1 MDNVS
6 YMSEPTRIATSKY
19 TKTGKHIAP
28 VLRLR
33 IMNSDDW
40 EEFILEW
47 IDYLKKE
54 YCDAEKLGGA
64 GDKGRDV
71 VARIDDSGS
80 WDNYQCKHY
89 DHPLMPTDIWT
100 EIGKLVYY
108 TSIGDFT
115 CPRKYF
121 FIAPQ
126 GVGTKL
132 STLLKNPSDLVK
144 GLISNWDNYCKN
156 KITQTCN
163 IELSDMEDQIKK
175 IDFSIFGYIKPL
187 TIIEQH
193 RDTRHFV
200 ERFGGGLP
208 EREIP
213 PEPPTQP
220 TSEESEYLRK
230 ILQAYSDFNK
240 QDISTINDVKD
251 VDLTEHYKD
260 SRIQFYSAES
270 LERFSRDAL
279 PEGGFQS
286 LQHEFLSGIKD
297 EIRNP
302 THVNGYF
309 RLLEVVKV
317 ARALQITSHALI
329 DCLMVNDRG
338 GICHQLAND
347 NESIV
352 WVRNG

>member
-1 MDNVS
+1 
-6 YMSEPTRIATSKY
+6 MSNPTRIITSKDI
-19 TKTGKHIAP
+19 KTGKHISPAQ
-28 VLRLR
+28 RLR
-33 IMNSDDW
+33 IMNADEW
-40 EEFILEW
+40 EEFIEEW
-47 IDYLKKE
+47 IDSLKNQYSKVE
-54 YCDAEKLGGA
+54 RLGGA
-64 GDKGRDV
+64 GDKGRDII
-71 VARIDDSGS
+71 AQLDDAEI

-89 DHPLMPTDIWT
+89 DHPLRPSDIWT

-121 FIAPQ
+121 FIAPL
-126 GVGTKL
+126 GVGTSLSDFLKDPRKL
-132 STLLKNPSDLVK
+132 AQ
-144 GLISNWDNYCKN
+144 GLRENWDKYCKD
-156 KITQTCN
+156 KITKN
-163 IELSDMEDQIKK
+163 YMIELSNIEFQIEET
-175 IDFSIFGYIKPL
+175 DFSIFGYVTPL

-193 RDTRHFV
+193 RTTPHFTA
-200 ERFGGGLP
+200 RFGGGLP
-208 EREIP
+208 ERETP
-213 PEPPTQP
+213 PEPPIKSTF
-220 TSEESEYLRK
+220 EESEYLKK

-240 QDISTINDVKD
+240 QDISTIDDVTD

-260 SRIQFYSAES
+260 SRIQFYSAEA
-270 LERFSRDAL
+270 LKRFSRDAL
-279 PEGGFQS
+279 PEDEFKL
-286 LQHEFLSGIKD
+286 LQQEFLNGIKD

-302 THVNGYF
+302 VHANGYL

-352 WVRNG
+352 WARNG